1 MITRGDQNLI
11 GKKIYDSINTLSCSF
26 WYNMDTFDL
35 DKLNLAQSGFF
46 ENRVNENMESI
57 LDVIFYQYEH
67 FSENLGFL

>member
-1 MITRGDQNLI
+1 MTQSTHFRVV
-11 GKKIYDSINTLSCSF
+11 F

-57 LDVIFYQYEH
+57 LVVIFYQYEH